1 MTLENALNCTVE
13 YLKGKREGKVVIDRE
28 VFEELYVAAARDFV
42 NGSKWQPAPILPE
55 EDNV

>member
-13 YLKGKREGKVVIDRE
+13 HLGGVNEGKVVVDRE

-42 NGSKWQPAPILPE
+42 NGSKWQPTPILPE
-55 EDNV
+55 EDNA